1 MQFMQIQQL
10 NCEGDNM
17 ILEIK
22 TCGCGRSPTGR
33 CQGWHS
39 LDKDEYLT
47 KLDEWIK
54 TMLYFQ
60 RKQIEELEDE

>member
-1 MQFMQIQQL
+1 
-10 NCEGDNM
+10 M

-39 LDKDEYLT
+39 LDKDEYLE
-47 KLDEWIK
+47 KLDAWVK
-54 TMLYFQ
+54 TMAHFQ

>member
-1 MQFMQIQQL
+1 
-10 NCEGDNM
+10 M
-17 ILEIK
+17 ILDIK

-39 LDKDEYLT
+39 LSNAEYLT

-54 TMLYFQ
+54 TMQYFQ
-60 RKQIEELEDE
+60 RKQIEELED